1 MRDRN
6 QPWPAGTPACPV
18 PGGSG
23 SGTVAAGQVVGPA
36 VQGISRG
43 EWEEALAAIRS
54 GIAYV
59 NVHSTRNPG
68 DEIRGQLNT
77 PR

>member
-1 MRDRN
+1 
-6 QPWPAGTPACPV
+6 
-18 PGGSG
+18 
-23 SGTVAAGQVVGPA
+23 

-54 GIAYV
+54 GIEYV